1 MSINNAQKF
10 IREVDTDANFRRTC
24 NKMGT
29 KEAIHNMLKEKD
41 ADFSED
47 DFEEAINM
55 LLFKCQTYEQADTVK
70 QIEWWY
76 AAFDI

>member
-1 MSINNAQKF
+1 MSINNAQTF
-10 IREVDTDANFRRTC
+10 IRKVDTDTDFRRSC
-24 NKMGT
+24 NKLGN
-29 KEAIHNMLKEKD
+29 KEAIHTMLKEHS
-41 ADFSED
+41 ADFSEA

-76 AAFDI
+76 AAFDL